1 MQVMLVEGGRM
12 WQQVAEGDGD
22 DVDKDKDASQADQTN
37 HVPNGTPGLFPP
49 TLLHP

>member
-37 HVPNGTPGLFPP
+37 HVPYGTPGLFPP